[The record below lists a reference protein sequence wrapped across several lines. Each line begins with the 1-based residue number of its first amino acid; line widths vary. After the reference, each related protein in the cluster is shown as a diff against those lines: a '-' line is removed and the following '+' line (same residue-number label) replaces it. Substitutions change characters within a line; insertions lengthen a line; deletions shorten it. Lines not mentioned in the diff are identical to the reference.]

1 MKKTRRKPST
11 ISSGRSTK
19 TPTTL
24 IAYAGLAD
32 AYAMLGFWGITP
44 PAEAIPKA
52 RAAAQKALELDET
65 LAEAHTPLGL
75 IKFYFDWEWSAA
87 QAEFRR
93 ALELNPSYALAHD
106 WYAVYLAAVGR
117 LDEALAEIKR
127 AKELD
132 PLSLRI
138 NAALAFQFRLS
149 RQYDRSIEQA
159 QKVLEMDPSYW
170 LAQLTLA
177 TAYRAKG
184 LDEEVVHEAYRKQY
198 VLAGDSER
206 VEAMDRGYA
215 ESGPRGAVCEAAEVL
230 AARSKLRYVSST
242 DIALSY
248 VHCERSDEA
257 FYWLEKAYAER
268 DPFLTLLAVDPDWD
282 PIRSDPRFQKLVR
295 LMNFPE

>member
-1 MKKTRRKPST
+1 M
-11 ISSGRSTK
+11 
-19 TPTTL
+19 
-24 IAYAGLAD
+24 AYSGLAD
-32 AYAMLGFWGITP
+32 AYTMLGFWGFIP

-52 RAAAQKALELDET
+52 RAAVQRALELDDT

-117 LDEALAEIKR
+117 LDEALAEMKR

-132 PLSLRI
+132 PLSVRI
-138 NAALAFQFRLS
+138 NSALAFHFFLS
-149 RQYDRSIEQA
+149 RQYDRAIEQS
-159 QKVLEMDPSYW
+159 QKTLEMNPGHW
-170 LAQLTLA
+170 QAQQALAY
-177 TAYRAKG
+177 AYRAKG
-184 LDEEVVHEAYRKQY
+184 LDEQVVHEAYRKQY

-215 ESGPRGAVCEAAEVL
+215 ESGPRGAVCEAAEMLV
-230 AARSKLRYVSST
+230 ARSKLRYVSST

-248 VHCERSDEA
+248 VYCERRDEA
-257 FYWLEKAYAER
+257 FYWLENAYAER
-268 DPFLTLLAVDPDWD
+268 NPFLALIAVESDWD
-282 PIRSDPRFQKLVR
+282 PIRSDPRFQDLLRRMK
-295 LMNFPE
+295 FPE